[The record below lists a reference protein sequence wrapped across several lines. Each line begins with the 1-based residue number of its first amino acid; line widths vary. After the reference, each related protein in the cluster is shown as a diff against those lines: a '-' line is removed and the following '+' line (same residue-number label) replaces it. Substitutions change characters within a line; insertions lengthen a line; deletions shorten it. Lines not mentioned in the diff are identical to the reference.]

1 MRHTRKDK
9 ASFQYIQITNQET
22 VMKTISYSSNEHDL
36 KHVTSKATIHF
47 SSIMCSYLLT
57 GRIEY
62 STSMSDNNQAN
73 KEKEKMASKSRPAKY
88 KKAPGAP
95 R

>member
-1 MRHTRKDK
+1 
-9 ASFQYIQITNQET
+9 
-22 VMKTISYSSNEHDL
+22 MKTKSYSSNQHDL
-36 KHVTSKATIHF
+36 KHVTSKTPVALFFNNVIIFAFKPF
-47 SSIMCSYLLT
+47 ST
-57 GRIEY
+57 GSIEY
-62 STSMSDNNQAN
+62 SISMSDNNQAN

>member
-1 MRHTRKDK
+1 VPVPLFFYHIFIVVSER
-9 ASFQYIQITNQET
+9 F
-22 VMKTISYSSNEHDL
+22 KTGS
-36 KHVTSKATIHF
+36 
-47 SSIMCSYLLT
+47 
-57 GRIEY
+57 IEY
-62 STSMSDNNQAN
+62 SISMSDSNQAI